1 MKLNECPLPILALF
15 LFLILIMPTACS
27 QLTLQLMRMN
37 EPYRVHIQGFSASF
51 LQLFCLM
58 IVQLTL
64 LLAYLLLPMHMKNY
78 FFLPLVLL
86 PYSGSVC
93 VLTFLFLS
101 LCVSGNLSYSIHSI
115 WAWLLPSVHMMVSL
129 SAIAGTSKHCQSPFA
144 TTESCSLLVSFVA
157 SSCGHLTM

>member
-1 MKLNECPLPILALF
+1 MTTNDSERASDSPLSIPYKIHQTQRIFLKMKLNECPLPILALF

-27 QLTLQLMRMN
+27 QLTLQLMRMS

-93 VLTFLFLS
+93 VLAFLILS

-115 WAWLLPSVHMMVSL
+115 
-129 SAIAGTSKHCQSPFA
+129 
-144 TTESCSLLVSFVA
+144 
-157 SSCGHLTM
+157 